1 MAAARAAASGT
12 SNCPRAA
19 LFFSLTLLGVKEKL
33 DFTPTLKIAFKNA
46 LMRMAPGTRA
56 PATRAAPLGRCAAVV
71 RFTTT
76 AARHP
81 TGATILP
88 VAIEH
93 NDLGQ
98 TVHAVA
104 LFPGDVPAG
113 VRAAQALAAK
123 LRAGGLNAHFDV
135 KRFGRVHPE
144 VIAEPYLVSR
154 RAGGKWAAALDTATQ
169 PAWLLPPRPPAG
181 RRNGRHSDVAAR

>member
-19 LFFSLTLLGVKEKL
+19 LFFSLTLLGVKEKQ

-56 PATRAAPLGRCAAVV
+56 PATRTVRLVAAPLRC
-71 RFTTT
+71 TSP
-76 AARHP
+76 AARRP

-93 NDLGQ
+93 EDLGQ

-113 VRAAQALAAK
+113 VRAAEALAAK

-144 VIAEPYLVSR
+144 VIAEPYLVR
-154 RAGGKWAAALDTATQ
+154 RQAGGRRAAALDTATQ